1 MDVFTLPPALR
12 PVPPPPGSHEIRD
25 YWAALASEGQVE
37 LIHEQP
43 PGGATLGYAD
53 PVIETRDG
61 RLVAVAYAL
70 GTPAERAAA
79 ARAQWREN
87 AVISPFQARAALAQ
101 AGLLAQVEA
110 LMADPDAAPMAKLAW
125 QYAQEFRRT
134 SPTLLAL
141 AGALGLDDAAL
152 DALFD
157 AAATIVA

>member
-1 MDVFTLPPALR
+1 MDLYPLPVELR
-12 PVPPPPGSHEIRD
+12 PAPLPPGSAATRD
-25 YWAALASEGQVE
+25 YWTALAAEGQVE
-37 LIHEQP
+37 LLHEPP
-43 PGGATLGYAD
+43 PGGATLGYAE
-53 PVIETRDG
+53 PVVETRDG

-141 AGALGLDDAAL
+141 ASALGLDDAAL

-157 AAATIVA
+157 AAATIAA